1 MSIHQLWIQPEGKQL
16 CTAFNMLRKLCIHG
30 IYVEFDL
37 LWTINLLEAATSVE
51 IFDVEVPL
59 LFLFLNLVGTY
70 ITLSWCKIHFNPNVR
85 ETTMK

>member
-16 CTAFNMLRKLCIHG
+16 CTAFNMLKKLCIHG

-59 LFLFLNLVGTY
+59 LLPLFEF
-70 ITLSWCKIHFNPNVR
+70 SWNIHNPFMV
-85 ETTMK
+85 